1 MADASSDA
9 LKLPDVALPPAS
21 ALPPGTM
28 VLSVNG
34 TSRTKL
40 RTGIALLA
48 AGLFAAGVATG
59 RITALKKKGGTP

>member
-1 MADASSDA
+1 MPSVD
-9 LKLPDVALPPAS
+9 LPPAS
-21 ALPPGTM
+21 SLPPGAM
-28 VLSVNG
+28 VLSVEG

-59 RITALKKKGGTP
+59 RIATPKTKGRTR